1 MKIGNYAKPK
11 KSKSYK
17 KGRTIRYLVQT
28 LVGRNIICCIDS
40 ADDVIRDDAG
50 DNIPGV
56 ALMDKMFTIAFLST
70 NFWGSRGE
78 GRGGV
83 EVCEN

>member
-1 MKIGNYAKPK
+1 LKIWNYAKPK
-11 KSKSYK
+11 KSKSDK
-17 KGRTIRYLVQT
+17 KGRTICYLVQT

-56 ALMDKMFTIAFLST
+56 VLMDKMFTTAFLSS
-70 NFWGSRGE
+70 NFWGSPASAD
-78 GRGGV
+78 
-83 EVCEN
+83 